1 MRVLVTGGSGFV
13 GGHLV
18 RALLAR
24 GCAVRAMV
32 RPTSQTDSLD
42 GAELVYGDVTD
53 AASCRDAVA
62 GVDVVYHLAA
72 IRDRWSIPYTDYV
85 AVNVEG
91 TRNLLEAAAG
101 QVDRFVYCSSVGVLG
116 YPGVLRI
123 DESFPLRPDDGK
135 VFYHRTKAQAEEL
148 VLDFTRQGRLVTTVV
163 RPAITYGPGD
173 DWGMVTRLIAML
185 KRGTFVHVGSGRNHL
200 HLCYV
205 SDTVQGLILAG
216 ESEQSVGQ
224 VYIIAGPEPITLNDL
239 VAKICGLLGQKP
251 PRWHVPVELVRI
263 AGWVLEGVYAAQ
275 ARLGLHVLGQ
285 SPYLTRDK
293 VDTLAINRGFSIEKA
308 RRELSYEPLVG
319 YDEGLK
325 LTTAWLARTRVWP
338 LHQVRE
344 CRL

>member
-1 MRVLVTGGSGFV
+1 MRALVTGGSGFV

-24 GCAVRAMV
+24 GYTVRALV
-32 RPTSQTDSLD
+32 RPTSRTDGLA

-53 AASCRDAVA
+53 QASCQAAVV

-72 IRDRWSIPYTDYV
+72 IRDRWGTPYADYV
-85 AVNVEG
+85 AVNVDG
-91 TRNLLEAAAG
+91 TRHLLEAAAG
-101 QVDRFVYCSSVGVLG
+101 RVGRFVYCSSVGVLG
-116 YPGVLRI
+116 YPGVLGI

-148 VLDFTRQGRLVTTVV
+148 VLDFARQGRLATTVV

-185 KRGTFVHVGSGRNHL
+185 RRGTFVPVGNGRNHL

-224 VYIIAGPEPITLNDL
+224 AYIIAGPEPITLNGL
-239 VAKICGLLGQKP
+239 VVKICGLLERKP
-251 PRWHVPVELVRI
+251 PRWHVPVELARM
-263 AGWVLEGVYAAQ
+263 AGWVLEGVYSAQ
-275 ARLGLHVLGQ
+275 AHLGLRVLGQ
-285 SPYLTRDK
+285 APFLTRDK
-293 VDTLAINRGFSIEKA
+293 VDTLAVNRGFSIEKA
-308 RRELSYEPLVG
+308 RHELGYVPAIG
-319 YDEGLK
+319 YDEGLR
-325 LTTAWLARTRVWP
+325 RTVEWYCNEDEYDER
-338 LHQVRE
+338 
-344 CRL
+344 